1 MKFIKS
7 NMILIIIIILWFIAS
22 ESNIWSEYVLP
33 SPQKVLKT
41 FYIETINGNL
51 IKNIYVSLLRV
62 LTGFSIAFILAFVFG
77 MILGTKPQIFIYF
90 KNIIE
95 FMRNIPPISLIAILI
110 LWFGIGEKSKIII
123 IVLASFFPIL
133 SNIREGIFS
142 VDKKLLEVGYSLN
155 FSKFKIFFC
164 IILPSALPE
173 ILAGMKIGL
182 GYSFRAIIGAE
193 MIAASSGLGYMILDA
208 QQLSRSDKVIVG
220 IITIGILGYL
230 LDRIFYYFIRKFT
243 FYNTEGVNIDN

>member
-1 MKFIKS
+1 M
-7 NMILIIIIILWFIAS
+7 
-22 ESNIWSEYVLP
+22 
-33 SPQKVLKT
+33 
-41 FYIETINGNL
+41 
-51 IKNIYVSLLRV
+51 
-62 LTGFSIAFILAFVFG
+62 SI
-77 MILGTKPQIFIYF
+77 
-90 KNIIE
+90 
-95 FMRNIPPISLIAILI
+95 
-110 LWFGIGEKSKIII
+110 
-123 IVLASFFPIL
+123 
-133 SNIREGIFS
+133 NIRQGIFS

>member
-22 ESNIWSEYVLP
+22 KSNIWSEYVLP
-33 SPQKVLKT
+33 SPQKLLKT

-133 SNIREGIFS
+133 INIRQGIFS

>member
-1 MKFIKS
+1 
-7 NMILIIIIILWFIAS
+7 MILIIIIILWFIAS
-22 ESNIWSEYVLP
+22 KSNIWSEYVLP
-33 SPQKVLKT
+33 SPQRVLKT

-51 IKNIYVSLLRV
+51 LKNIYVSLLRV
-62 LTGFSIAFILAFVFG
+62 ITGFSIAFILAFMFG
-77 MILGTKPQIFIYF
+77 MILGINPKIFIYF

-123 IVLASFFPIL
+123 IILASFFPIL
-133 SNIREGIFS
+133 INIRQGVFS
-142 VDKKLLEVGYSLN
+142 VDKKLLEVGYSIG
-155 FSKFKIFFC
+155 FSKLKIFFY
-164 IILPSALPE
+164 IILPSAFPQ

-220 IITIGILGYL
+220 IITIGVLGYL
-230 LDRIFYYFIRKFT
+230 LDLFFYYFIKKFT
-243 FYNTEGVNIDN
+243 YSDIEGANIES